1 MLVLNKEKETTDIGK
16 VWEVWT
22 WTQAWRHAG
31 QSSDLGTALKEN
43 SKVNSDVA
51 QLWQSKPFW

>member
-22 WTQAWRHAG
+22 WHAG